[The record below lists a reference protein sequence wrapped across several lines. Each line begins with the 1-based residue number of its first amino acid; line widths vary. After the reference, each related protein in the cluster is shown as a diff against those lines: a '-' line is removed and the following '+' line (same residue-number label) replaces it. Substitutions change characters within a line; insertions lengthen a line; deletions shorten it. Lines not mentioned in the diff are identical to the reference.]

1 MFTRRQAVRW
11 AELWL
16 ACWNDR
22 DFDTLLA
29 LYRDDAGFGG
39 SSDHARERWSR
50 ADRREAL
57 KRYWSAIPYGIH
69 ASPAELD
76 RVSFDPETRALTI
89 VYTADVDGARLRG
102 CDLLT
107 LDDDSRIISGE
118 PCVGGLAQDRPS
130 AGATRL
136 PHEAIAIADGGPR

>member
-16 ACWNDR
+16 ACWNDG

-29 LYRDDAGFGG
+29 LYRDDASFESAPDAQE
-39 SSDHARERWSR
+39 SSPV
-50 ADRREAL
+50 DRREAL
-57 KRYWSAIPYGIH
+57 KRYWAAIPCGIH
-69 ASPAELD
+69 ASRAELD

-89 VYTADVDGARLRG
+89 VYTADLGGDRLRG

-107 LDDDSRIISGE
+107 LDEESRIITGE
-118 PCVGGLAQDRPS
+118 PCVGCLDPRPAS
-130 AGATRL
+130 DGAFAHEPSVETAGAR
-136 PHEAIAIADGGPR
+136 P

>member
-16 ACWNDR
+16 ACWNDG

-29 LYRDDAGFGG
+29 LYRDDATFESLSTAAEEG
-39 SSDHARERWSR
+39 SPV
-50 ADRREAL
+50 DRRDAL
-57 KRYWSAIPYGIH
+57 KRYWAAIPYGIH
-69 ASPAELD
+69 ASRAELD

-89 VYTADVDGARLRG
+89 VYTADFDGARLRG

-107 LDDDSRIISGE
+107 LDEDSRIITGE
-118 PCVGGLAQDRPS
+118 PCVGCLDPRPAPDGAFAYES
-130 AGATRL
+130 FVETAGAR
-136 PHEAIAIADGGPR
+136 P

>member
-29 LYRDDAGFGG
+29 LYRDDASFESPSTDAKDG
-39 SSDHARERWSR
+39 SSPVN
-50 ADRREAL
+50 RRDAL
-57 KRYWSAIPYGIH
+57 KRYWAAIPFGIH

-89 VYTADVDGARLRG
+89 VYTADLDGTRLRG

-107 LDDDSRIISGE
+107 LDEDSRIISGE
-118 PCVGGLAQDRPS
+118 PCVGSLAANRLEAGNALAAQQATAVS
-130 AGATRL
+130 AGGRK
-136 PHEAIAIADGGPR
+136 

>member
-16 ACWNDR
+16 ACWNDG

-29 LYRDDAGFGG
+29 LYRDDASFEAPREG
-39 SSDHARERWSR
+39 SAV
-50 ADRREAL
+50 DRRDAL
-57 KRYWSAIPYGIH
+57 KRYWAAIPYGIH
-69 ASPAELD
+69 ASRAELD

-89 VYTADVDGARLRG
+89 VYTADLGGARLRG

-107 LDDDSRIISGE
+107 LDEDSRIITGE
-118 PCVGGLAQDRPS
+118 PCVGCLDPRPAPDGAFAYES
-130 AGATRL
+130 SVETAGAR
-136 PHEAIAIADGGPR
+136 P